1 MDPSHISGVTINAG
15 VITVSTTRNKETDT
29 SGKIICDLF
38 KLHNIEVNH
47 YEIVPDNKEEI
58 IKSLKRALKKSNYIV
73 FNGGTGITPDDCT
86 IEAIE
91 PLFQKK
97 LDGFGEYFRL
107 KSFDDVGTRAVLS
120 RATAGIIDKKAVFC
134 IPGSNAAVKLA
145 MEKIILKE
153 ASHII
158 THAGKPVEKN
168 K

>member
-1 MDPSHISGVTINAG
+1 MDPSHIAKVTINAG
-15 VITVSTTRNKETDT
+15 VITVSTTRDKDTDT

-38 KLHNIEVNH
+38 KLHNINVNY
-47 YEIVPDNKEEI
+47 YEIVPDIEEEI
-58 IKSLKRALKKSNYIV
+58 IKSLKKALESSNYIV

-91 PLFQKK
+91 PLLQKK
-97 LDGFGEYFRL
+97 IDGFGEYFRL
-107 KSFDDVGTRAVLS
+107 KSFDDVGTRAILS
-120 RATAGIIDKKAVFC
+120 RAIAGIIEKKAVFC

-158 THAGKPVEKN
+158 THAGKSLKN